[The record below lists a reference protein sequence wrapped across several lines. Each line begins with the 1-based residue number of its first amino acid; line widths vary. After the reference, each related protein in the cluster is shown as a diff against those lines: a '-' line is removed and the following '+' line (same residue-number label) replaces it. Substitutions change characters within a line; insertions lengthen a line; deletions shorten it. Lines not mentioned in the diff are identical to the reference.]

1 MAKVDISDAGVCHD
15 AHTTARKPV
24 DFSFFV
30 PAPAIASSRY
40 NRQLLIPQISVT
52 GQQRIQDARVLVVG
66 LGGLGAPASL
76 YLAGAGVGTL
86 GLLDGDTV
94 ETSNLH
100 RQIVHRESSAKEKLT
115 KVASA
120 IQGCRALNSD
130 INLVGH
136 ELRLE
141 GGSGGKVL
149 DVFSAYDIVLDCT
162 DNPATRYMINDVCV
176 LLKKTLVSGA
186 AQRLEGQLMVLNYSL
201 PDAEERGPCYRCVFP
216 TPPAPEMVKGC
227 SEIGI
232 LGPVVGTI
240 GTMMASETL
249 RLIVRADTEHRKP
262 SMLLFNAWPTEA
274 KHMWRAITM
283 RGRRDDCIAC
293 GDSRIV
299 QEKGSQKIDA
309 ASIKNGNLDYVAFCG
324 WIEDIKLLDKEHR
337 ISADTF
343 VRQMTHDS
351 YTPPANKMCVVD
363 TRESHEIAIGP
374 QLHGSLNIPL
384 SKIIRNNGNVD
395 VLHKTLQDGSG
406 VCFVCQQGND
416 SQVAAKHLLDHLAK
430 SGTPTSDV
438 FVGDVEGGYAAI
450 QRIVETGMKLVD

>member
-1 MAKVDISDAGVCHD
+1 MSDTGVCDD
-15 AHTTARKPV
+15 AQTTSPRPADV
-24 DFSFFV
+24 SFFT
-30 PAPAIASSRY
+30 PAPAIALSRY
-40 NRQLLIPQISVT
+40 NRQILIPQISVT

-86 GLLDGDTV
+86 GLLDDDTV

-100 RQIVHRESSAKEKLT
+100 RQIVHRETSAADKLT
-115 KVASA
+115 KVVSA
-120 IQGCRALNSD
+120 VRGCRALNSAV
-130 INLVGH
+130 NLVGH

-141 GGSGGKVL
+141 SGSGKRVL
-149 DVFSAYDIVLDCT
+149 DIFSAYDIVLDCT

-176 LLKKTLVSGA
+176 VLNKTLVSGA
-186 AQRLEGQLMVLNYSL
+186 AQRLEGQLMVLNYPM
-201 PDAEERGPCYRCVFP
+201 PDQKERGPCYRCLFP
-216 TPPAPEMVKGC
+216 TPPSPEMVRGC

-283 RGRRDDCIAC
+283 RRRRDDCIAC
-293 GDSRIV
+293 GDSDAV
-299 QEKGSQKIDA
+299 QAKGSQKIH
-309 ASIKNGNLDYVAFCG
+309 ASSIENGQLDYIAFCG
-324 WIEDIKLLDKEHR
+324 RAEDIKLLDQKHR
-337 ISADTF
+337 ITAAAF
-343 VRQMTHDS
+343 IKQMTQHS
-351 YTPPANKMCVVD
+351 HHSSTSTMCIVD
-363 TRESHEIAIGP
+363 TRESHEIEIGP

-384 SKIIRNNGNVD
+384 SRIIRANGNIEE
-395 VLHKTLQDGSG
+395 LHQPLQDGRD

-416 SQVAAKHLLDHLAK
+416 SQVAAKYLLDHLAAKQK
-430 SGTPTSDV
+430 SV
-438 FVGDVEGGYAAI
+438 AERFIGDVEGGYVAI
-450 QRIVETGMKLVD
+450 EKVVEAGKNQVG